1 MTGFRWTDATGST
14 VELYDPRA
22 IQAEAAEL
30 TMRVDRLFREADLLT
45 GEAKA
50 QKRREIRKAM
60 ERLDHLRADAERWDS
75 YVEMET
81 RERAKALANHIRA
94 INENAN
100 TLRLVVGLHDEF
112 ELVSAKDRVRLTGKP
127 SFTQQR
133 AAALVTAIEAK
144 DLGPNFASAFEHLQ
158 RDPLFYRPE
167 SDEGGWFEWVDSE
180 GMLCRLASPLAIER
194 EIIAI
199 IGKLFTMIPK
209 LEAILPHFET
219 VEILG
224 SGDLLFRRLEILQ
237 VDLGRF
243 HQESKMRDDK
253 EWECAKKEW
262 QDAR

>member
-1 MTGFRWTDATGST
+1 MSGFRWTDATGTT
-14 VELYDPRA
+14 VELDEPHA

-30 TMRVDRLFREADLLT
+30 TMRVDRLFREVDLLT

-60 ERLDHLRADAERWDS
+60 ERLDHLRADAERWNS

-81 RERAKALANHIRA
+81 RERAKALANYIRVS
-94 INENAN
+94 NENAN

-112 ELVSAKDRVRLTGKP
+112 ELVSAKDRDRLAGAP
-127 SFTQQR
+127 NLTQQR

-144 DLGPNFASAFEHLQ
+144 DLGPSFATAFERLQ

-167 SDEGGWFEWVDSE
+167 SDEGGWFEWFDGE
-180 GMLCRLASPLAIER
+180 GVLCRLASPLAIER
-194 EIIAI
+194 EIGAI
-199 IGKLFTMIPK
+199 IGKLFSMIPK
-209 LEAILPHFET
+209 LETILPHFET
-219 VEILG
+219 VEII
-224 SGDLLFRRLEILQ
+224 SSVDLLIKRVEILE

-243 HQESKMRDDK
+243 HQESIMRDDK
-253 EWECAKKEW
+253 EWECAKREW